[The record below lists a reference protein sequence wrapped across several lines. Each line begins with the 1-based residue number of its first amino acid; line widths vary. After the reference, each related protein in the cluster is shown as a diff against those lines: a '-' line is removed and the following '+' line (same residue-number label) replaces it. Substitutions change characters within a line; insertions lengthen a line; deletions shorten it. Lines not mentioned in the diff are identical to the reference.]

1 MAFVVMGTI
10 TPFSWD
16 STYDKG
22 CAFIQ
27 NSLQRLAFQAH
38 NVWLGLLYS
47 ERRLNITQVK
57 HNAPVLRLVLL
68 LSFAP
73 SWGSLWFLPVTWV
86 PWERPH
92 ALFSGRNSMTQ
103 EVSCFPSE
111 AQAMARKE
119 GELTGQRGW
128 QSLHRKPSWEKR
140 CFSPSPVLPRA
151 FHRHSGISAS

>member
-27 NSLQRLAFQAH
+27 NSLHVLHSRHIMFG
-38 NVWLGLLYS
+38 WGS
-47 ERRLNITQVK
+47 WERRLNITQVK

-103 EVSCFPSE
+103 EVSCFASE

-119 GELTGQRGW
+119 GELTGQRSR